1 MKRFQIFIAIM
12 FLLCGSAAAQSEW
25 FMKLYAEA
33 GEALNDGQVGITTTQ
48 LSGKMLQEVMPAK
61 ANEKFNVINRI
72 DDIRQ
77 VKFAPQAE
85 KALFEKFVQMATAQG
100 STYEQM
106 SQINEDGQKIQVF
119 KAPYGT
125 LKSEY
130 LVLISKDNA
139 CLVCDITGNISM
151 KDIMGMLYG
160 K

>member
-1 MKRFQIFIAIM
+1 MKRFQLLTAIM
-12 FLLCGSAAAQSEW
+12 FLLCGSAAAQSEG
-25 FMKLYAEA
+25 FLKLYSEA
-33 GEALNDGQVGITTTQ
+33 GQALSDGQVGITTTQ
-48 LSGKMLQEVMPAK
+48 LSGKMLQEVMPVK

-72 DDIRQ
+72 DHIRQ
-77 VKFAPQAE
+77 VKFAPQAD
-85 KALFEKFVQMATAQG
+85 KALFEKFELMATAQEG
-100 STYEQM
+100 SYEQM

>member
-1 MKRFQIFIAIM
+1 
-12 FLLCGSAAAQSEW
+12 
-25 FMKLYAEA
+25 MKLYAEA
-33 GEALNDGQVGITTTQ
+33 GKALNDGQVGITTTQ

-72 DDIRQ
+72 DEIRQ
-77 VKFAPQAE
+77 VKFAPQAD
-85 KALFEKFVQMATAQG
+85 KSLFEKFAQMATAQG

-106 SQINEDGQKIQVF
+106 SQINEEGQKILVY

-125 LKSEY
+125 VKSEY
-130 LVLISKDNA
+130 LVLITKEKA

>member
-1 MKRFQIFIAIM
+1 MKRFQLLTAIM
-12 FLLCGSAAAQSEW
+12 FLLCGSAAAQSEG
-25 FMKLYAEA
+25 FLKLYSEA
-33 GEALNDGQVGITTTQ
+33 GQALSEGQVGITTTQ
-48 LSGKMLQEVMPAK
+48 LSGKMLQEVMPVK

-72 DDIRQ
+72 DHIRQ
-77 VKFAPQAE
+77 VTFTPQAD
-85 KALFEKFVQMATAQG
+85 KALFEKFELMATAQEG
-100 STYEQM
+100 TYEQM

>member
-1 MKRFQIFIAIM
+1 MKKFQILIAIM
-12 FLLCGSAAAQSEW
+12 LLLCTSAAAQSEG
-25 FMKLYAEA
+25 FMKLYEEA
-33 GEALNDGQVGITTTQ
+33 GQTLKEGQAGITTTQ

-72 DDIRQ
+72 DHIRQ
-77 VKFAPQAE
+77 VKFAPQAD
-85 KALFEKFVQMATAQG
+85 KALFEKFVQLTSAQE
-100 STYEQM
+100 SKYELM
-106 SQINEDGQKIQVF
+106 SQINEDGQKVEVF

-125 LKSEY
+125 LNSEY

>member
-1 MKRFQIFIAIM
+1 
-12 FLLCGSAAAQSEW
+12 
-25 FMKLYAEA
+25 
-33 GEALNDGQVGITTTQ
+33 
-48 LSGKMLQEVMPAK
+48 MPVK

-72 DDIRQ
+72 DHIRQ
-77 VKFAPQAE
+77 VKFAPQAD
-85 KALFEKFVQMATAQG
+85 KTLFEKFELMATAQEG
-100 STYEQM
+100 TYEQM

-130 LVLISKDNA
+130 LVLISKDDA

>member
-1 MKRFQIFIAIM
+1 MKKLVSIFLALVMILAISIPA
-12 FLLCGSAAAQSEW
+12 FAAED
-25 FMKLYAEA
+25 E
-33 GEALNDGQVGITTTQ
+33 
-48 LSGKMLQEVMPAK
+48 PAK
-61 ANEKFNVINRI
+61 WATT
-72 DDIRQ
+72 
-77 VKFAPQAE
+77 AE
-85 KALFEKFVQMATAQG
+85 KTLFEKFVQMATAQG

-119 KAPYGT
+119 KAPYGA

>member
-1 MKRFQIFIAIM
+1 MKRFQLLAAIM
-12 FLLCGSAAAQSEW
+12 LLFCGSAVAQSEG
-25 FMKLYAEA
+25 FMKLYTEA
-33 GEALNDGQVGITTTQ
+33 GEALNDGQAGITTTQ

-72 DDIRQ
+72 DEIRQ
-77 VKFAPQAE
+77 VKFAPQAD
-85 KALFEKFVQMATAQG
+85 KALFDKFVQMATDQG

-151 KDIMGMLYG
+151 KDIMRMLYG